1 MKGELRKKNS
11 SWAVISIVAV
21 LLVSTVVMY
30 FRFLYYSDNIRKTV
44 IRQEIDQIEKRL
56 PQSHW
61 LYTVG

>member
-44 IRQEIDQIEKRL
+44 IRQEIDQIEKRI
-56 PQSHW
+56 
-61 LYTVG
+61 

>member
-44 IRQEIDQIEKRL
+44 IRQEIDHIEKRL

-61 LYTVG
+61 L